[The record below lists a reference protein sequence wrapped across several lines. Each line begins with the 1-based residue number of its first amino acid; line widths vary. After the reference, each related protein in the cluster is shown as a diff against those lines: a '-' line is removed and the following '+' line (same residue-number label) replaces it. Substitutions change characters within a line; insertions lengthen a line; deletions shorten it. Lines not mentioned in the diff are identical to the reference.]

1 MKRQLIILLALLSA
15 LVLTG
20 CATRRQLQVVDRI
33 THDTLYQS
41 NVHYDSIYVSQ
52 DKYIDRSRDTLLI
65 KDKTVEYRYR
75 LLRDTVY
82 KVQHDSIPY
91 QVTVTEVKEITR
103 PLSLFDHLT
112 HFTFWLVVGALL
124 LLIIRV
130 IIRLKKSG
138 TIRYIRVIC
147 VRF

>member
-1 MKRQLIILLALLSA
+1 MKRLLIILLALLSA

-33 THDTLYQS
+33 THDTLYQR

-75 LLRDTVY
+75 HLRDTIY

-138 TIRYIRVIC
+138 TIR
-147 VRF
+147 

>member
-1 MKRQLIILLALLSA
+1 MKRLLIILLALLSA

-20 CATRRQLQVVDRI
+20 CATRRQLQVVER
-33 THDTLYQS
+33 TSVDTVYLS
-41 NVHYDSIYVSQ
+41 NVQYDSIYIFQ
-52 DKYIDRSRDTLLI
+52 DRQLDRSRDTLLI

-138 TIRYIRVIC
+138 TIR
-147 VRF
+147 

>member
-1 MKRQLIILLALLSA
+1 MKRLLIILLALLSA

-41 NVHYDSIYVSQ
+41 NVHYASIYIFQ
-52 DKYIDRSRDTLLI
+52 DRQLDRSRDTVYLR
-65 KDKTVEYRYR
+65 DVSVEYRYR
-75 LLRDTVY
+75 HLRDTIY

-138 TIRYIRVIC
+138 TIR
-147 VRF
+147 

>member
-1 MKRQLIILLALLSA
+1 MKRLLIILLALLSA

-20 CATRRQLQVVDRI
+20 CATRRQLQVVER
-33 THDTLYQS
+33 TSVDTVYLS
-41 NVHYDSIYVSQ
+41 NVQYDSIYIFQ
-52 DKYIDRSRDTLLI
+52 DHQLDRSRDTVYLR
-65 KDKTVEYRYR
+65 DVSVEYRYR
-75 LLRDTVY
+75 HLRDTIY

-138 TIRYIRVIC
+138 TIR
-147 VRF
+147 

>member
-1 MKRQLIILLALLSA
+1 MKRLLIILLALLSA

-20 CATRRQLQVVDRI
+20 CATRRQLQVVER
-33 THDTLYQS
+33 TSVDTVYLS
-41 NVHYDSIYVSQ
+41 NVQYDSIYIFQ
-52 DKYIDRSRDTLLI
+52 DRQLDRSRDTVYLR
-65 KDKTVEYRYR
+65 DVSVEYRYR
-75 LLRDTVY
+75 HLRDTIY

-112 HFTFWLVVGALL
+112 HFTFWLVVGGLL

-138 TIRYIRVIC
+138 TIR
-147 VRF
+147 

>member
-1 MKRQLIILLALLSA
+1 MKRLLIILLVLLSA

-20 CATRRQLQVVDRI
+20 CATRRQLQVVER
-33 THDTLYQS
+33 TSVDTVYLS
-41 NVHYDSIYVSQ
+41 NVQYDSIYIFQ
-52 DKYIDRSRDTLLI
+52 DRQLDRSRDTVYLR
-65 KDKTVEYRYR
+65 DVSVEYRYR
-75 LLRDTVY
+75 HLRDTIY

-138 TIRYIRVIC
+138 TIR
-147 VRF
+147 

>member
-1 MKRQLIILLALLSA
+1 MKRLLITLLALLSA

-20 CATRRQLQVVDRI
+20 CATRRQLQVVER
-33 THDTLYQS
+33 TSVDTVYLS
-41 NVHYDSIYVSQ
+41 NVQYDSIYIFQ
-52 DKYIDRSRDTLLI
+52 DHQLDRSRDTVYLR
-65 KDKTVEYRYR
+65 DVSVEYRYR
-75 LLRDTVY
+75 HLRDTIY

-138 TIRYIRVIC
+138 TIR
-147 VRF
+147 

>member
-41 NVHYDSIYVSQ
+41 NVHYDSIYIFQ
-52 DKYIDRSRDTLLI
+52 DRQLDRSRDTVYLR
-65 KDKTVEYRYR
+65 DVSVEYRYR
-75 LLRDTVY
+75 HLRDTIY

-103 PLSLFDHLT
+103 PLSIFDHLT

-138 TIRYIRVIC
+138 TIR
-147 VRF
+147 

>member
-1 MKRQLIILLALLSA
+1 MKRLFIILLALLSA

-41 NVHYDSIYVSQ
+41 NVHYDSIYISQ

-82 KVQHDSIPY
+82 RVKIDSIP
-91 QVTVTEVKEITR
+91 VIREVEVVKVERHVPVIYR
-103 PLSLFDHLT
+103 LSLSIVIILT
-112 HFTFWLVVGALL
+112 LS
-124 LLIIRV
+124 LIIYIV
-130 IIRLKKSG
+130 WKIR
-138 TIRYIRVIC
+138 I
-147 VRF
+147 

>member
-1 MKRQLIILLALLSA
+1 MKRLLIILLALLSA

-41 NVHYDSIYVSQ
+41 NMHYDSIYVSQ

-65 KDKTVEYRYR
+65 KDKTVEYRFR
-75 LLRDTVY
+75 LLRDTIY

-103 PLSLFDHLT
+103 PLTLFDHLT
-112 HFTFWLVVGALL
+112 RLTFWFAVGALL
-124 LLIIRV
+124 TFLVIKIKRV
-130 IIRLKKSG
+130 I
-138 TIRYIRVIC
+138 
-147 VRF
+147 

>member
-1 MKRQLIILLALLSA
+1 MKRLLIILLALLSA

-41 NVHYDSIYVSQ
+41 NVHYDSIYISQ
-52 DKYIDRSRDTLLI
+52 DKYIDRSRDTVYLR
-65 KDKTVEYRYR
+65 DVSVEYRYR
-75 LLRDTVY
+75 HLRDTIY

-130 IIRLKKSG
+130 IIRFKKSG
-138 TIRYIRVIC
+138 TIR
-147 VRF
+147 

>member
-1 MKRQLIILLALLSA
+1 MKRILLILLALLSA

-41 NVHYDSIYVSQ
+41 NVHYDSVYVSQ

-82 KVQHDSIPY
+82 RVKIDSIP
-91 QVTVTEVKEITR
+91 VIREVEVVKVERYVPVIYR
-103 PLSLFDHLT
+103 LSLSIVIILT
-112 HFTFWLVVGALL
+112 LS
-124 LLIIRV
+124 LIIYIV
-130 IIRLKKSG
+130 WKIR
-138 TIRYIRVIC
+138 I
-147 VRF
+147 

>member
-1 MKRQLIILLALLSA
+1 MKRLLIILLALLSA

-52 DKYIDRSRDTLLI
+52 DKYIDRSRDTVYLR
-65 KDKTVEYRYR
+65 DVSVEYRYR
-75 LLRDTVY
+75 HLRDTIY

-112 HFTFWLVVGALL
+112 HFTFWLVIGALL

-138 TIRYIRVIC
+138 TIR
-147 VRF
+147 

>member
-1 MKRQLIILLALLSA
+1 MKRLLIILLALLSA

-41 NVHYDSIYVSQ
+41 NVQYDSIYVSQ

-75 LLRDTVY
+75 LVRDTVY
-82 KVQHDSIPY
+82 KTRIDSIPFIHEVEVIREVPRDRNWIDY
-91 QVTVTEVKEITR
+91 LCYTITVII
-103 PLSLFDHLT
+103 S
-112 HFTFWLVVGALL
+112 GL
-124 LLIIRV
+124 LLIRV
-130 IIRLKKSG
+130 LSYILFFKK
-138 TIRYIRVIC
+138 IPL
-147 VRF
+147 

>member
-1 MKRQLIILLALLSA
+1 MKRLLIILLALLSA

-41 NVHYDSIYVSQ
+41 NVHYDSIYIFQ

-82 KVQHDSIPY
+82 RVKIDSIP
-91 QVTVTEVKEITR
+91 VIREVEVVKFERHVPAIYR
-103 PLSLFDHLT
+103 LSLSIVIILT
-112 HFTFWLVVGALL
+112 LS
-124 LLIIRV
+124 LIIYIV
-130 IIRLKKSG
+130 WKIR
-138 TIRYIRVIC
+138 I
-147 VRF
+147 

>member
-1 MKRQLIILLALLSA
+1 MKRLLIILLALLSA

-82 KVQHDSIPY
+82 KTRIDSIPFIHEVEVIREVPRDRNWIDY
-91 QVTVTEVKEITR
+91 LCYTITVII
-103 PLSLFDHLT
+103 S
-112 HFTFWLVVGALL
+112 GL

-138 TIRYIRVIC
+138 TIR
-147 VRF
+147 

>member
-52 DKYIDRSRDTLLI
+52 DKYIDRSRDTVYLR
-65 KDKTVEYRYR
+65 DVSVEYRYR
-75 LLRDTVY
+75 HLRDTIY

-112 HFTFWLVVGALL
+112 HFTFWLVVGTLL

-138 TIRYIRVIC
+138 TIR
-147 VRF
+147 

>member
-1 MKRQLIILLALLSA
+1 MKRLLIILLALLSA

-75 LLRDTVY
+75 HLRDTIY

-103 PLSLFDHLT
+103 P
-112 HFTFWLVVGALL
+112 
-124 LLIIRV
+124 
-130 IIRLKKSG
+130 
-138 TIRYIRVIC
+138 
-147 VRF
+147 

>member
-1 MKRQLIILLALLSA
+1 MKRLLIILLALLSA

-82 KVQHDSIPY
+82 KTRIDSIPFIHEVEVIREVPRDRNWIDY
-91 QVTVTEVKEITR
+91 LCYTITVII
-103 PLSLFDHLT
+103 S
-112 HFTFWLVVGALL
+112 GL
-124 LLIIRV
+124 LLIRLLSYV
-130 IIRLKKSG
+130 LFLKK
-138 TIRYIRVIC
+138 IPL
-147 VRF
+147 

>member
-1 MKRQLIILLALLSA
+1 MKRLLIILLALLSA

-41 NVHYDSIYVSQ
+41 NVQYDSIYVSQ
-52 DKYIDRSRDTLLI
+52 DRYIDRSRDTVYLR
-65 KDKTVEYRYR
+65 DVSVEYRYR
-75 LLRDTVY
+75 HLRDTIY

-91 QVTVTEVKEITR
+91 QVTVTEVKKITR

-130 IIRLKKSG
+130 IIRFKKSG
-138 TIRYIRVIC
+138 TIR
-147 VRF
+147 

>member
-1 MKRQLIILLALLSA
+1 MKRLLIILLALLSA

-82 KVQHDSIPY
+82 KTRIDSIPFIHEVEVIREVPRDRNWIDY
-91 QVTVTEVKEITR
+91 LCYTITVII
-103 PLSLFDHLT
+103 S
-112 HFTFWLVVGALL
+112 GL
-124 LLIIRV
+124 LLIRV
-130 IIRLKKSG
+130 LSYILFFKK
-138 TIRYIRVIC
+138 IPL
-147 VRF
+147 

>member
-1 MKRQLIILLALLSA
+1 MKRQLIILLAFLSA

-20 CATRRQLQVVDRI
+20 CATRRQLQVVER
-33 THDTLYQS
+33 TSVDTVYLS
-41 NVHYDSIYVSQ
+41 NVQYDSIYIFQ
-52 DKYIDRSRDTLLI
+52 DRQLDRSRDTVYLR
-65 KDKTVEYRYR
+65 DVSVEYRYR
-75 LLRDTVY
+75 HLRDTIY

-138 TIRYIRVIC
+138 TIR
-147 VRF
+147 

>member
-1 MKRQLIILLALLSA
+1 MKRLLIILLALLSA

-52 DKYIDRSRDTLLI
+52 DKYIDRSRDTVYLR
-65 KDKTVEYRYR
+65 DVSVEYRYR
-75 LLRDTVY
+75 HLRDTIY
-82 KVQHDSIPY
+82 KVLHDSIPY

-130 IIRLKKSG
+130 IIRLKTSG
-138 TIRYIRVIC
+138 TIR
-147 VRF
+147 

>member
-1 MKRQLIILLALLSA
+1 MKRLLIILLALLSA

-65 KDKTVEYRYR
+65 KDKTVEYRFR

-91 QVTVTEVKEITR
+91 QVTVTEVKEISR

-138 TIRYIRVIC
+138 TIR
-147 VRF
+147 

>member
-1 MKRQLIILLALLSA
+1 MKRLLIILLALLSA

-41 NVHYDSIYVSQ
+41 NVQYDSIYVSQ

-82 KVQHDSIPY
+82 RVKIDSIPVIREVEVIREVPRDRNWIDY
-91 QVTVTEVKEITR
+91 LCYTITVII
-103 PLSLFDHLT
+103 S
-112 HFTFWLVVGALL
+112 GL
-124 LLIIRV
+124 LLIRV
-130 IIRLKKSG
+130 LSYVLFFK
-138 TIRYIRVIC
+138 
-147 VRF
+147 

>member
-1 MKRQLIILLALLSA
+1 MKRLLIILLALLSA

-41 NVHYDSIYVSQ
+41 NVHYDSIYIFQ
-52 DKYIDRSRDTLLI
+52 DRQRDRSRDTVYLR
-65 KDKTVEYRYR
+65 DVSVEYRYR
-75 LLRDTVY
+75 HLRDTIY

-138 TIRYIRVIC
+138 TIR
-147 VRF
+147 

>member
-1 MKRQLIILLALLSA
+1 MKRLLIIILALLSA

-75 LLRDTVY
+75 LVRDTVY
-82 KVQHDSIPY
+82 KTRIDSIPFIHEVEVIREVPRDRNWIDY
-91 QVTVTEVKEITR
+91 LCYTITVII
-103 PLSLFDHLT
+103 S
-112 HFTFWLVVGALL
+112 GL
-124 LLIIRV
+124 LLIRV
-130 IIRLKKSG
+130 LSYILFFKK
-138 TIRYIRVIC
+138 IPL
-147 VRF
+147 

>member
-1 MKRQLIILLALLSA
+1 MKRLLIILLALLSA

-65 KDKTVEYRYR
+65 KDKTVEYRFR

-82 KVQHDSIPY
+82 KTRIDSIPFIHEVEVIREVPRDRNWIDY
-91 QVTVTEVKEITR
+91 LCYTITVI
-103 PLSLFDHLT
+103 LS
-112 HFTFWLVVGALL
+112 GL
-124 LLIIRV
+124 LLIRV
-130 IIRLKKSG
+130 LSYILFFKK
-138 TIRYIRVIC
+138 IPL
-147 VRF
+147 

>member
-1 MKRQLIILLALLSA
+1 MKRMLIILLALLSA

-20 CATRRQLQVVDRI
+20 CATRRQLQVVER
-33 THDTLYQS
+33 TSVDTVYLS
-41 NVHYDSIYVSQ
+41 NVQYDSIYIFQ
-52 DKYIDRSRDTLLI
+52 DRQLDRSRDTVYLR
-65 KDKTVEYRYR
+65 DVSVEYRYR
-75 LLRDTVY
+75 HLRDTIY

-138 TIRYIRVIC
+138 TIR
-147 VRF
+147 

>member
-1 MKRQLIILLALLSA
+1 MKRLLIILLALLSA

-65 KDKTVEYRYR
+65 RDKTVEYRYR

-82 KVQHDSIPY
+82 KTRIDSIPFIHEVEVIREVPRDRNWIDY
-91 QVTVTEVKEITR
+91 LCYTITVII
-103 PLSLFDHLT
+103 S
-112 HFTFWLVVGALL
+112 GL
-124 LLIIRV
+124 LLIRV
-130 IIRLKKSG
+130 LSYVLFFKK
-138 TIRYIRVIC
+138 IPL
-147 VRF
+147 

>member
-1 MKRQLIILLALLSA
+1 MKRLLIILLALLSA

-41 NVHYDSIYVSQ
+41 NVHYDSTYIFQ
-52 DKYIDRSRDTLLI
+52 DRQLDRSRDTVYLR
-65 KDKTVEYRYR
+65 DVSVEYRYR
-75 LLRDTVY
+75 HLRDTIY

-138 TIRYIRVIC
+138 TIR
-147 VRF
+147 

>member
-1 MKRQLIILLALLSA
+1 MKRLLIILLALLSA

-41 NVHYDSIYVSQ
+41 NVHYDSIYVFQ
-52 DKYIDRSRDTLLI
+52 DRQLDRSRDTLLI

-82 KVQHDSIPY
+82 KTRIDSIPFIHEVEVIREVPRDRNWIDY
-91 QVTVTEVKEITR
+91 LCYTITVII
-103 PLSLFDHLT
+103 S
-112 HFTFWLVVGALL
+112 GL
-124 LLIIRV
+124 LLIRV
-130 IIRLKKSG
+130 LSYVLFFKK
-138 TIRYIRVIC
+138 IPL
-147 VRF
+147 

>member
-1 MKRQLIILLALLSA
+1 MKRLLIILLALLSA

-41 NVHYDSIYVSQ
+41 NVQYDSIYIFQ
-52 DKYIDRSRDTLLI
+52 DRQLDRSRDTVYLR
-65 KDKTVEYRYR
+65 DVSVEYRYR
-75 LLRDTVY
+75 HLRDTIY

-91 QVTVTEVKEITR
+91 QVTVTEVNEITR

-112 HFTFWLVVGALL
+112 HITFWLVVGALL

-138 TIRYIRVIC
+138 TIR
-147 VRF
+147 

>member
-1 MKRQLIILLALLSA
+1 MKRLLIILLALLSA

-41 NVHYDSIYVSQ
+41 NVHYDSIYISQ

-82 KVQHDSIPY
+82 KTRIDSIPFIHEVEVIREVPRDRNWIDY
-91 QVTVTEVKEITR
+91 LCYTITVII
-103 PLSLFDHLT
+103 S
-112 HFTFWLVVGALL
+112 GL
-124 LLIIRV
+124 LLI
-130 IIRLKKSG
+130 RLLSYVLFFKK
-138 TIRYIRVIC
+138 IPL
-147 VRF
+147 

>member
-1 MKRQLIILLALLSA
+1 MKSTLLALETVILALLSA

-20 CATRRQLQVVDRI
+20 CASHRPLQVAEHVTR
-33 THDTLYQS
+33 DTVYINKLQ
-41 NVHYDSIYVSQ
+41 YDSIY
-52 DKYIDRSRDTLLI
+52 IDNRQKVYQQSDTI
-65 KDKTVEYRYR
+65 
-75 LLRDTVY
+75 Y

-138 TIRYIRVIC
+138 NIR
-147 VRF
+147 